1 MGIIIKPVISEKA
14 TNNSELLGQYSF
26 YVDTKANKIE
36 IKEAVEKTYGV
47 SVVSVS
53 TLVSAPKV
61 KTRYTKTGFQT
72 GKTNKL
78 KKAIVSLADLP
89 LPCNRFVFLSL

>member
-26 YVDTKANKIE
+26 YVDTKANKIQ

-61 KTRYTKTGFQT
+61 KARYTKTGFQT

-78 KKAIVSLADLP
+78 KKAIVSLAEGQEIEL
-89 LPCNRFVFLSL
+89 FG

>member
-14 TNNSELLGQYSF
+14 TTNSELLGQYSL
-26 YVDTKANKIE
+26 YVDTKANKLQ

-78 KKAIVSLADLP
+78 KKAIVSLAEGQEIEL
-89 LPCNRFVFLSL
+89 FG

>member
-1 MGIIIKPVISEKA
+1 MGVLIKPVISEKA
-14 TNNSELLGQYSF
+14 TNNSEVLGQYSF
-26 YVDTKANKIE
+26 YVDTKANKIQ
-36 IKEAVEKTYGV
+36 IKEAIEKAYGV

-78 KKAIVSLADLP
+78 KKAIVSLAEGQEIEL
-89 LPCNRFVFLSL
+89 FG

>member
-1 MGIIIKPVISEKA
+1 MGILIKPVISEKA
-14 TNNSELLGQYSF
+14 TNNSEVLGQYSF
-26 YVDTKANKIE
+26 YVDTKANKIQ
-36 IKEAVEKTYGV
+36 IKEAVEKAYGV

-72 GKTNKL
+72 GKTNKM
-78 KKAIVSLADLP
+78 KKAIVSLAEGQEIEL
-89 LPCNRFVFLSL
+89 FG

>member
-14 TNNSELLGQYSF
+14 TSNSELLAQYSF
-26 YVDTKANKIE
+26 YVDTKANKLQ

-53 TLVSAPKV
+53 TLVSMPKV

-78 KKAIVSLADLP
+78 KKAIVSLAEGQEIEL
-89 LPCNRFVFLSL
+89 FG

>member
-1 MGIIIKPVISEKA
+1 MGVLIKPVISEKA
-14 TNNSELLGQYSF
+14 TNNSEVLGQYSF

-36 IKEAVEKTYGV
+36 IKKAIEAAYGV
-47 SVVSVS
+47 NVVSVS

-78 KKAIVSLADLP
+78 KKAIVSLAEGQEIEL
-89 LPCNRFVFLSL
+89 FG

>member
-1 MGIIIKPVISEKA
+1 MGVLIKPVISEKA
-14 TNNSELLGQYSF
+14 TNNSEVLGQYSF

-36 IKEAVEKTYGV
+36 IKKAIEAAYGV
-47 SVVSVS
+47 NVVSVS

-72 GKTNKL
+72 GKTNKM
-78 KKAIVSLADLP
+78 KKAIVSLAEGQEIEL
-89 LPCNRFVFLSL
+89 FG

>member
-78 KKAIVSLADLP
+78 KKAIVSLAEGQEIEL
-89 LPCNRFVFLSL
+89 FG

>member
-26 YVDTKANKIE
+26 YVDTKANKIQ

-53 TLVSAPKV
+53 TLVSMPKV

-78 KKAIVSLADLP
+78 KKAIVSLAEGQEIEL
-89 LPCNRFVFLSL
+89 FG

>member
-26 YVDTKANKIE
+26 YVDTKANKLQ

-53 TLVSAPKV
+53 TLVSMPKV

-78 KKAIVSLADLP
+78 KKAIVSLAEGQEIEL
-89 LPCNRFVFLSL
+89 FG

>member
-14 TNNSELLGQYSF
+14 TSNSELLGQYSF
-26 YVDTKANKIE
+26 YVDTKANKLQ

-78 KKAIVSLADLP
+78 KKAIVSLAEGQEIEL
-89 LPCNRFVFLSL
+89 FG

>member
-14 TNNSELLGQYSF
+14 TSNSELLGQYSF
-26 YVDTKANKIE
+26 YVDTKANKIQ
-36 IKEAVEKTYGV
+36 IKDAVEKTYGV

-78 KKAIVSLADLP
+78 KKAIVSLAEGQEIEL
-89 LPCNRFVFLSL
+89 FG